1 MYLIN
6 NFIECYKCLQVLEY
20 NVPHG
25 KKNRGMFVLMS
36 YTHLVKD
43 AAAEDLKIARILGW
57 CIELV
62 KHIINTIWYL
72 LYTTVV

>member
-1 MYLIN
+1 
-6 NFIECYKCLQVLEY
+6 
-20 NVPHG
+20 
-25 KKNRGMFVLMS
+25 MS

-62 KHIINTIWYL
+62 KIL
-72 LYTTVV
+72 LTQYGIYYIPQ